1 MNVVNFIDK
10 LGSSD
15 LRSFII
21 CLEAYSNECFQESIE
36 DIGINDS
43 SGNVYILL
51 CNGITI
57 YSSFG
62 QTVTFSTMNSDEDV
76 NPHYEDKEF
85 DTYFEAEDYLNS
97 IV

>member
-1 MNVVNFIDK
+1 MEIVQFIDK

-15 LRSFII
+15 LRSFTI
-21 CLEAYSNECFQESIE
+21 CLDAYLNECFSESIE
-36 DIGINDS
+36 DIGINDY

-62 QTVTFSTMNSDEDV
+62 QRVGFSVFENNDE
-76 NPHYEDKEF
+76 HEEKEF
-85 DTYFEAEDYLNS
+85 DNYYLAEDCLNS
-97 IV
+97 RV

>member
-1 MNVVNFIDK
+1 MELVEFIDK

-21 CLEAYSNECFQESIE
+21 CLDAYLDECFSESIE
-36 DIGINDS
+36 DIGINNN

-62 QTVTFSTMNSDEDV
+62 QRVGFSIMENNND
-76 NPHYEDKEF
+76 YEEKEF
-85 DTYFEAEDYLNS
+85 DYYYMAENYLNS

>member
-1 MNVVNFIDK
+1 MELVEFIDK

-21 CLEAYSNECFQESIE
+21 CLDAYLGQCFRESIE
-36 DIGINDS
+36 DIGINND

-62 QTVTFSTMNSDEDV
+62 QRVGFSVLENNDE
-76 NPHYEDKEF
+76 HEEREF
-85 DTYFEAEDYLNS
+85 DNYYLAEDYFNS

>member
-1 MNVVNFIDK
+1 MDIVQFIDK

-15 LRSFII
+15 LRSFTI
-21 CLEAYSNECFQESIE
+21 CLDAYLNECFSESIE

-62 QTVTFSTMNSDEDV
+62 QRVGFSVMENNDE
-76 NPHYEDKEF
+76 HEEKEF
-85 DTYFEAEDYLNS
+85 DNYYLAEDYLNS
-97 IV
+97 HI

>member
-1 MNVVNFIDK
+1 MEIVEFIDK

-15 LRSFII
+15 FRSFTI
-21 CLEAYSNECFQESIE
+21 CLDAYLNECFSESIE
-36 DIGINDS
+36 DIGINNN

-62 QTVTFSTMNSDEDV
+62 QRVAFSVYENNDE
-76 NPHYEDKEF
+76 NEEKEF
-85 DTYFEAEDYLNS
+85 DNYYLAEDYINS

>member
-1 MNVVNFIDK
+1 MNVVNFVDK

-15 LRSFII
+15 LNSFIK
-21 CLEAYSNECFQESIE
+21 CLDAYLTECLNEPIE

-43 SGNVYILL
+43 SGNVYISL

-62 QTVTFSTMNSDEDV
+62 QKVSYSTMNIHDEES
-76 NPHYEDKEF
+76 NYEEMEF
-85 DTYFEAEDYLNS
+85 EDYYSAEDYLNT
-97 IV
+97 IH

>member
-1 MNVVNFIDK
+1 MNLVNFIDK

-21 CLEAYSNECFQESIE
+21 CLEAYSNECFSESIE
-36 DIGINDS
+36 DIGINNS

-62 QTVTFSTMNSDEDV
+62 QRVGFSLFEESENYDET
-76 NPHYEDKEF
+76 EF
-85 DTYFEAEDYLNS
+85 DNYYLAENYLNT
-97 IV
+97 IRR

>member
-1 MNVVNFIDK
+1 MNLVNFIDK

-21 CLEAYSNECFQESIE
+21 CLEAYSNQCFSESIE

-62 QTVTFSTMNSDEDV
+62 QRVGFSIMQESEE
-76 NPHYEDKEF
+76 YEEKEF
-85 DTYFEAEDYLNS
+85 EDYYSAEDYLNT
-97 IV
+97 IR

>member
-1 MNVVNFIDK
+1 MEIVEFIDK

-21 CLEAYSNECFQESIE
+21 CLEAYLNECFSESIE
-36 DIGINDS
+36 DIGINNH
-43 SGNVYILL
+43 SGNVYIVL

-62 QTVTFSTMNSDEDV
+62 QRVAFSVFENHNE
-76 NPHYEDKEF
+76 HEEKEF
-85 DTYFEAEDYLNS
+85 DNYYLAEDYINS
-97 IV
+97 IL

>member
-1 MNVVNFIDK
+1 MEIVEFIDK

-21 CLEAYSNECFQESIE
+21 CLDAYLDECFRESIE
-36 DIGINDS
+36 DIGINNN

-62 QTVTFSTMNSDEDV
+62 QRVGYSVFENSDD
-76 NPHYEDKEF
+76 YEEKEF
-85 DTYFEAEDYLNS
+85 DNYYLAEDCLNS
-97 IV
+97 RV